1 MVKRNKSDTVKVK
14 RNGRIVE
21 VAVEYRNIPKK
32 DRVEYK
38 RRFVKRLTE
47 VHKLKLV
54 FK

>member
-1 MVKRNKSDTVKVK
+1 MKKRDTVKVK
-14 RNGRIVE
+14 RGGKTIE
-21 VAVEYRNIPKK
+21 VAVEYRHIPKK
-32 DRVEYK
+32 DRADYK